1 VCYESDASCKFTCG
15 HNFCHQCTKNWF
27 QKGQST
33 CPMCRASMC
42 FKGIVKM
49 KKKWHRE
56 KQEETYKN
64 LVNHIFD
71 ELMEDYDDIVL
82 NILDLVQKRYLYTL
96 LSCPCISCDDLDL
109 VMRMTWV
116 NVDYM
121 LNTSGEIFYE
131 PRTFEKYLMV
141 SKLRVFESSYKFL
154 QIHVIY
160 GKNVYKKIFG
170 EIEVSS
176 EL

>member
-1 VCYESDASCKFTCG
+1 
-15 HNFCHQCTKNWF
+15 
-27 QKGQST
+27 
-33 CPMCRASMC
+33 
-42 FKGIVKM
+42 
-49 KKKWHRE
+49 
-56 KQEETYKN
+56 
-64 LVNHIFD
+64 
-71 ELMEDYDDIVL
+71 
-82 NILDLVQKRYLYTL
+82 
-96 LSCPCISCDDLDL
+96 
-109 VMRMTWV
+109 MRMTWV

>member
-1 VCYESDASCKFTCG
+1 VVLRVIKFLK
-15 HNFCHQCTKNWF
+15 FLKVQYRLVKN
-27 QKGQST
+27 
-33 CPMCRASMC
+33 
-42 FKGIVKM
+42 V
-49 KKKWHRE
+49 
-56 KQEETYKN
+56 
-64 LVNHIFD
+64 
-71 ELMEDYDDIVL
+71 YDDIVL